1 MKNEIKLRKTE
12 KTMEEEISTNER
24 DSIEI
29 EIPDLTSLK
38 PFKFE
43 LKTNIDYEEEDIK
56 DQIKQIVNNERWSA
70 VNSVKFTYTER
81 LCLLEGNDI
90 SEWYFKGQSF

>member
-12 KTMEEEISTNER
+12 KTMEEEISTDER

-29 EIPDLTSLK
+29 EIPDLNSLK

-43 LKTNIDYEEEDIK
+43 LKTNIDDEKEDIK
-56 DQIKQIVNNERWSA
+56 DQIKQTVNNERWSA
-70 VNSVKFTYTER
+70 VNSVKFTYTES

-90 SEWYFKGQSF
+90 PERNFKGQSF